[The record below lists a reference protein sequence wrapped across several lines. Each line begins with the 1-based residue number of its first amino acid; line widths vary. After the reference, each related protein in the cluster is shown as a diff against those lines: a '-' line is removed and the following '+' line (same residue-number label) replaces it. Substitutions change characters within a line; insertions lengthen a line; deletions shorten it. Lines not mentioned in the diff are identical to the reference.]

1 MIYYYPLFYES
12 LENHLNMYCDIL
24 LSIMPFDNFPG
35 LFKISTTK
43 NNSKPTHVKKMHVGV
58 KIPSKLRIQKKS
70 KAKIIKYIKSFSF
83 KKENEAI
90 KGRIIRDITN
100 Q

>member
-1 MIYYYPLFYES
+1 MTL
-12 LENHLNMYCDIL
+12 
-24 LSIMPFDNFPG
+24 FPG
-35 LFKISTTK
+35 LFEISTTK
-43 NNSKPTHVKKMHVGV
+43 DNSKPAHVKKKHGGA
-58 KIPSKLRIQKKS
+58 KKPSKLNIQKKS
-70 KAKIIKYIKSFSF
+70 EAKIIKYIKSFSF